1 MLSTTRRARSGPTG
15 SKSCHARTLIRYD
28 QRGCGLSDRSL
39 PSFDIA
45 ACVEDLEAAV
55 EAPGLKRFAL
65 FGMSQGGAIAVAY
78 AARHPDRVSHL
89 ILVGAYGRG
98 VMRRAVT
105 AEQRDE
111 AETLLKLIR
120 LGWGRENPAF
130 RQVFTSQFIPDGT
143 REQHQWFND
152 LERLSA
158 PAENAARIVEALY
171 QLDVTQ
177 EAERLRVPTLIFHSR
192 LDERVPFAEG
202 QRLATLI
209 RSSRFVPLEGRNHV
223 LLRQEPAWERFVEE
237 FRAFLDTGSAIDTLG
252 ESGLTA
258 SEREVLSLLARG
270 LDNAEIA
277 KALAKSEKTVRNQV
291 SSIFAKLGVHT
302 RAQAVAIARDRG
314 IGRPA

>member
-1 MLSTTRRARSGPTG
+1 M
-15 SKSCHARTLIRYD
+15 
-28 QRGCGLSDRSL
+28 
-39 PSFDIA
+39 
-45 ACVEDLEAAV
+45 
-55 EAPGLKRFAL
+55 
-65 FGMSQGGAIAVAY
+65 
-78 AARHPDRVSHL
+78 
-89 ILVGAYGRG
+89 
-98 VMRRAVT
+98 
-105 AEQRDE
+105 
-111 AETLLKLIR
+111 
-120 LGWGRENPAF
+120 
-130 RQVFTSQFIPDGT
+130 
-143 REQHQWFND
+143 
-152 LERLSA
+152 
-158 PAENAARIVEALY
+158 
-171 QLDVTQ
+171 
-177 EAERLRVPTLIFHSR
+177 PTLIFHSR

-252 ESGLTA
+252 ELGLTA